1 MLLLFETSAGYAL
14 FKVLQPG
21 KLSDVSNMWE
31 TYFKTPE
38 KLDFLYYAKYI

>member
-1 MLLLFETSAGYAL
+1 
-14 FKVLQPG
+14 VLQPG

-38 KLDFLYYAKYI
+38 KLVTIILF